1 MARIA
6 ILEEDKLR
14 SVLFIAISHVQNSAW
29 LLKYTQQVLV
39 FKMSERMMYIDPD
52 LAAFEL
58 KHPKEIEVWFKKLK
72 QQMTDAAVYDLIRDT
87 QTSSGENQ

>member
-1 MARIA
+1 
-6 ILEEDKLR
+6 
-14 SVLFIAISHVQNSAW
+14 
-29 LLKYTQQVLV
+29 
-39 FKMSERMMYIDPD
+39 MMYIDPD